1 MKLDHR
7 PRLPRYN
14 VEGVSALPSFKLFGG
29 NNFASWDTRF
39 QHCVREGGKDV
50 QQKSVCGCGRQF
62 YGNTGCARTYENISA
77 NISTFLYR
85 RSDLPMRLSG
95 Q

>member
-39 QHCVREGGKDV
+39 QHCVRGKGGKMSSRNQCVDV
-50 QQKSVCGCGRQF
+50 GGNFMETQVVLALTKIFPPTFRHF
-62 YGNTGCARTYENISA
+62 YTAAATY
-77 NISTFLYR
+77 
-85 RSDLPMRLSG
+85 P
-95 Q
+95 